1 MVGASSLAADV
12 APSYRISLVRAGEG
26 PDTSWLAQV
35 DDLPSAS
42 ARAASP
48 EEAVQRAWSAA
59 EKSLGLADTARPSDG
74 ARAKRAAGHSGK
86 ILVRMPASLH
96 DELAQAAARE
106 GVSLNQLITGVLAGA
121 VEWGADD
128 ERVRLRAES
137 TEVGDSGRATRIV
150 LVANL
155 IVVLVAAIAAITLLV
170 VAWQHGF

>member
-1 MVGASSLAADV
+1 MVGASSLAAEV

-26 PDTSWLAQV
+26 PDAAWLAEV

-42 ARAASP
+42 ARGASP

-59 EKSLGLADTARPSDG
+59 EKSLGLAGTGSSEG
-74 ARAKRAAGHSGK
+74 TRAKRSAGHSGK
-86 ILVRMPASLH
+86 ILVRMPSSLH

-128 ERVRLRAES
+128 ERMRLRTQP
-137 TEVGDSGRATRIV
+137 TEAADASRATRIV
-150 LVANL
+150 LIANL
-155 IVVLVAAIAAITLLV
+155 VVVLVAAAAAVTLLV
-170 VAWQHGF
+170 VAWQDGF